1 MNLDGKRGS
10 ERGDVEEERIELFP
24 ISHGILKL
32 STFQLSSVNNNAS
45 SFFILINFEWN
56 EF

>member
-1 MNLDGKRGS
+1 MNLEGKRGS

-24 ISHGILKL
+24 ISHEILKL

-56 EF
+56 KF